1 MKGRRPKTTEEHII
15 QGTFQPVRHANR
27 LTLPT
32 TQDVPPPPADFDEAH
47 RAAWIEFCETLKEA
61 NLLTKADHYAM
72 RTFVEAA
79 ITAKVTYA
87 TMLADGFV
95 VEGRKH
101 PAHMV
106 YAEAVKTMRALYDQ
120 FGLTPRARMGMKVEK
135 PKEEK
140 ESFFEKLLK
149 EANDIDA

>member
-1 MKGRRPKTTEEHII
+1 MKGRPAKTTDELKKN
-15 QGTFQPVRHANR
+15 GTYRPAYHANR
-27 LTLPT
+27 LTLLT
-32 TQDVPPPPADFDEAH
+32 TQEAPPPPADFDEAH
-47 RAAWIEFCETLKEA
+47 RAAWFEFCETLKEA

-87 TMLADGFV
+87 LMLADGFV
-95 VEGRKH
+95 VDGRKH

-135 PKEEK
+135 PKEKE
-140 ESFFEKLLK
+140 ESFFEKLMK
-149 EANDIDA
+149 EANDLDA

>member
-1 MKGRRPKTTEEHII
+1 MKGRRPKTAEEHKIN
-15 QGTFQPVRHANR
+15 GTFQPVRHANR

-32 TQDVPPPPADFDEAH
+32 VQDVPAPPADFDEVH
-47 RAAWIEFCETLKEA
+47 RAVWFEFCETLKEA
-61 NLLTKADHYAM
+61 NVLTKADHYAI

-87 TMLADGFV
+87 LMLADGFIV
-95 VEGRKH
+95 DGRKH

-135 PKEEK
+135 QKDKED
-140 ESFFEKLLK
+140 SFFEKLMK
-149 EANDIDA
+149 EANDLDA